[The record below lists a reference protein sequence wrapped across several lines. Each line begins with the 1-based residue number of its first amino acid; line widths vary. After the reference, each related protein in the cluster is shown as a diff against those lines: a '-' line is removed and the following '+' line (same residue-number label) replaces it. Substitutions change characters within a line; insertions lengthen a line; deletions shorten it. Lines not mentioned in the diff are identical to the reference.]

1 MDIENKEITTEIKE
15 RKRKTWEELT
25 FKDYYL
31 FKRVMCEIDI
41 CTRVLETLLNIKII
55 KVEYIQKEVIFKE
68 NYDNKGIRLDVYLED
83 SNGVIYDI
91 EMQVQAL
98 KEEEFA
104 KRLRYYQALID
115 ASILYVGQD
124 YEQLKKLYII
134 FICPF
139 KLFDGEQQIYTF
151 KNYCKE
157 NKEIELKD
165 DVTKILVSTKG
176 KKDKSVNADLEAL
189 FAYING
195 DKVDNPLV
203 NMIDDR
209 VKYIKNQEEERT
221 MYKERSIEAPS
232 TKEKT
237 YMQYGLK
244 IRDERKEAKEEGRA
258 EGRIEERIKNL
269 KSLMENANFSIETA
283 MKMLSIPQEKYGFY
297 ISQIN

>member
-1 MDIENKEITTEIKE
+1 MDTENTNIENKEKTTEIKE

-25 FKDYYL
+25 FQDDYL

-41 CTRVLETLLNIKII
+41 CTRVLETLLDIKII
-55 KVEYIQKEVIFKE
+55 KVEYIQKEAIFKE

-139 KLFDGEQQIYTF
+139 KLFSGEQQIYTF

-176 KKDKSVNADLEAL
+176 KKDKNVNADLEAL

-195 DKVDNPLV
+195 NKIDNPLV
-203 NMIDDR
+203 NLIDDR
-209 VKYIKNQEEERT
+209 VKFIKNQEEERT
-221 MYKERSIEAPS
+221 M
-232 TKEKT
+232 

-258 EGRIEERIKNL
+258 EGRAEERIANL
-269 KSLMENANFSIETA
+269 KSLMKNAHFSLEQA
-283 MKMLSIPQEKYGFY
+283 MQLLSIPKEKYGFY

>member
-1 MDIENKEITTEIKE
+1 MTTENTKIENKE

-25 FKDYYL
+25 FQDDYL

-41 CTRVLETLLNIKII
+41 CTRVLETLLDIKII

-83 SNGVIYDI
+83 SNGIIYDI

-139 KLFDGEQQIYTF
+139 KLFNGEQQIYTF

-176 KKDKSVNADLEAL
+176 KKDKNVNADLEAL

-221 MYKERSIEAPS
+221 MY
-232 TKEKT
+232 
-237 YMQYGLK
+237 MQYGLK
-244 IRDERKEAKEEGRA
+244 IRDERKEAKEEGRAEGRA

>member
-1 MDIENKEITTEIKE
+1 MDTKNTNIENKETTEIKE

-25 FKDYYL
+25 FQDDYL

-41 CTRVLETLLNIKII
+41 CTKVLETLLNIKII

-139 KLFDGEQQIYTF
+139 KLFGGEQQIYTF

-176 KKDKSVNADLEAL
+176 KKDKNVNADLEAL

-195 DKVDNPLV
+195 NKIDNPLV

-209 VKYIKNQEEERT
+209 VKFIKNQEEERT
-221 MYKERSIEAPS
+221 MYV
-232 TKEKT
+232 
-237 YMQYGLK
+237 QYGLK

-258 EGRIEERIKNL
+258 EGRAEGRIEATIEYL
-269 KSLMENANFSIETA
+269 KSLMTNAHFSLEQA
-283 MKMLSIPQEKYGFY
+283 MQLLSIPKEKYGFY

>member
-1 MDIENKEITTEIKE
+1 MTTENTKIENKE

-25 FKDYYL
+25 FQDDYL

-41 CTRVLETLLNIKII
+41 CTRVLETLLDIKII

-176 KKDKSVNADLEAL
+176 KKDKNVNADLEAL

-203 NMIDDR
+203 NMIDER
-209 VKYIKNQEEERT
+209 VKFIKNQEEERR
-221 MYKERSIEAPS
+221 M
-232 TKEKT
+232 

-258 EGRIEERIKNL
+258 EGRAEGRVEATIENL
-269 KSLMENANFSIETA
+269 KAIMKNFHVSLEQA
-283 MKMLSIPQEKYGFY
+283 MNGLSIPKEKYGFY

>member
-1 MDIENKEITTEIKE
+1 MDTKNTNIENKETTEIKE

-25 FKDYYL
+25 FQDDYL

-41 CTRVLETLLNIKII
+41 CTKVLETLLNIKII

-139 KLFDGEQQIYTF
+139 KLFGGEQQIYTF

-165 DVTKILVSTKG
+165 DVTKILVLTKG
-176 KKDKSVNADLEAL
+176 KKNKNVNADLEAL

-203 NMIDDR
+203 NLIDDR
-209 VKYIKNQEEERT
+209 VKFIKNQEEERT
-221 MYKERSIEAPS
+221 M
-232 TKEKT
+232 

-244 IRDERKEAKEEGRA
+244 IRDERKEAKEEGKVEA
-258 EGRIEERIKNL
+258 TIEYLKALMKNF
-269 KSLMENANFSIETA
+269 NFS
-283 MKMLSIPQEKYGFY
+283 LDVFF
-297 ISQIN
+297 